1 MLAPALFNH
10 ARKAED
16 AHVPARFLRWEIVEP
31 KAEQPNMLT
40 TLGPVTFRIVVKVNK
55 LITDGVHGIALRN
68 SDNQLIWTW
77 AVYNLHLGLGIHEFV
92 YTLPSLP
99 LRPGIYPWHVS
110 LYNEGSLLD
119 EWNCTPELIVATQP
133 LTHPRDEWS
142 GILNMPCE
150 FQLRKGE
157 IDEEIGI

>member
-1 MLAPALFNH
+1 VFDHERESKDTYA
-10 ARKAED
+10 
-16 AHVPARFLRWEIVEP
+16 PARFLRWEIVKP

-40 TLGPVTFRIVVKVNK
+40 TLGPITLKFAVKINR
-55 LITDGVHGIALRN
+55 LIGDGVHGIALRN
-68 SDNQLIWTW
+68 SDNQLIWAW

-99 LRPGIYPWHVS
+99 LRPGIYSWHVS

-119 EWNCTPELIVATQP
+119 EWSCTPELIVAALP

-150 FQLRKGE
+150 FQLRTGE
-157 IDEEIGI
+157 RDEEIGI